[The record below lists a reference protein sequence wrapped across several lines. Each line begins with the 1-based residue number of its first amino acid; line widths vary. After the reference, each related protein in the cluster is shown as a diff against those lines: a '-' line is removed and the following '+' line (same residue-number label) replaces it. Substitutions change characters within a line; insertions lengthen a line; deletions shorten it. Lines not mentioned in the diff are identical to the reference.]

1 MIPSPLD
8 LAAVTILLVGWLGYP
23 WILRLFSGVD
33 LTEKMTRAR
42 HQWMLEMLKRSDRIT
57 DVSLARGL
65 MQSVAFLASTS
76 VLLISGAIGLIGSAG
91 LIADLVNQSPW
102 LAPTSRALFELK
114 TGVLLVIL
122 VQTFFRLTWALRLHS
137 YSLILI
143 GAAPQPEAAETEHA
157 RTLAGKSARFSALAS
172 RHYLAGL
179 RGYYFG
185 LATLA
190 WYVHPL
196 LLIAAVVFTYLVLI
210 RREYFS
216 NASLLLD
223 GLANNSRTPN
233 AAS

>member
-1 MIPSPLD
+1 MNLPTLD
-8 LAAVTILLVGWLGYP
+8 LVAGAILIAGWLGYDLL
-23 WILRLFSGVD
+23 LRLFGQKD
-33 LTEKMTRAR
+33 LTAKVIAAR
-42 HQWMLEMLKRSDRIT
+42 QRWMREMLGRADRIT

-91 LIADLVNQSPW
+91 LIVDIVNQSVW
-102 LAPTSRALFELK
+102 LAPTSRALFEIK
-114 TGVLLVIL
+114 AGVLLLIF

-137 YSLILI
+137 YSMILI
-143 GAAPQPEAAETEHA
+143 GAAPSPDQKDTAAA
-157 RTLAGKSARFSALAS
+157 RIVADKSAHFSALAS

-185 LATLA
+185 LAALA

-196 LLIAAVVFTYLVLI
+196 FLVGAVLFTYVVLV

-223 GLANNSRTPN
+223 GLAPDLKTTD
-233 AAS
+233 A